1 MKATL
6 VLCVLLG
13 MLHTALLRHVG
24 RRRWD
29 SPEEQNHYLHGRR
42 RRDASPEE
50 LSHKLPCTE
59 HESNEIT
66 MCLNGGE
73 CFAVEVNSERHVAC
87 SCADGWAGTRC
98 ENRAIDPDILG

>member
-1 MKATL
+1 MKAIL
-6 VLCVLLG
+6 ALCVLLG
-13 MLHTALLRHVG
+13 IVHTALLQP
-24 RRRWD
+24 D
-29 SPEEQNHYLHGRR
+29 GRR

>member
-29 SPEEQNHYLHGRR
+29 SPEEQNHYL
-42 RRDASPEE
+42 
-50 LSHKLPCTE
+50 PCTS
-59 HESNEIT
+59 HESEEIA

-73 CFAVEVNSERHVAC
+73 CFAVELGVLGRNFGC
-87 SCADGWAGTRC
+87 TCADGYEGTRC
-98 ENRAIDPDILG
+98 EYENVVPDIFG